1 MTTTPGP
8 DPVDLVDGDALHG
21 SPVHSDPVHREPEVG
36 EPEVQE
42 PAADE
47 RPPGLDDTG
56 DARAHAAAEA
66 LRAEHPEFA
75 EVPVLEVD
83 ETVPP
88 RPEEAAA
95 DADST

>member
-1 MTTTPGP
+1 MSTTPGP

-36 EPEVQE
+36 EPEVTE

-47 RPPGLDDTG
+47 RVSGLDDTG
-56 DARAHAAAEA
+56 EARAHAAAEA
-66 LRAEHPEFA
+66 LRAEHPEFD
-75 EVPVLEVD
+75 EVPLLEDD

-88 RPEEAAA
+88 RPEEDVA
-95 DADST
+95 DADRV